1 MPQLAKTPPANQ
13 IQPID
18 LVSPGFR
25 GLNFVQSGSL
35 LSPAYATEA
44 LNAVLDPNGRLAARK
59 GVTILTTTPVSP
71 AETIKTL
78 FLYRDEDANTETII
92 AYDGGISNDIAD
104 PEGNDISGAV
114 DDADGN
120 WWFQNFNDK
129 VIGFQDGLIPIV
141 YNGTGTFAEI
151 TESSGTAPSGGI
163 GLAAF
168 GRVWGVDSDG
178 QTIKYSALLDE
189 TAWDE
194 ADGAGLIDMREV
206 WVDGTDVITALRAF
220 NGALVVFGKRHI
232 IFWVDGQGSELGID
246 PTQLYVSDSVTGAG
260 TLSQWSIQPVGE
272 TDLLFLSSNGVQ
284 SIQRLQ
290 NERSSPISTLTKYV
304 RDELLIQLQAETPA
318 NIRSTYNPL
327 EGFYLLSFPAT
338 GQTWC
343 VDQRR
348 RYRDEDGDEL
358 SIITRW
364 NIAPSAMLTRDDNSL
379 LLAITDGEVGRYIGD
394 TDDGASILFRYQSPW
409 LDLGEEL
416 ANRLKI
422 LKRLGA
428 ILFVRNETTIT
439 FKWNVDFDDGFKF
452 IQRTVRGDAAA
463 EWGSGEWGAA
473 EWSGGLA
480 LRILKVPAR
489 KGGRGQYFRLGIEAT
504 VNGTFAMQ
512 QAELFT
518 KIGRLA

>member
-1 MPQLAKTPPANQ
+1 MPNLAHTLPTNQL
-13 IQPID
+13 QPID

-44 LNAVLDPNGRLAARK
+44 LNAVLDPNGRLAARE
-59 GVTILTTTPVSP
+59 GLTNLTTTPIDP
-71 AETIKTL
+71 AVPVKTL
-78 FLYRDEDANTETII
+78 YLFRREDGNTETIL
-92 AYDGGISNDIAD
+92 AYDGGISNDLAD

-114 DDADGN
+114 DDSEGT

-129 VIGFQDGLIPIV
+129 VIGFQAGLTPIV
-141 YNGTGTFAEI
+141 YDGTGTFAEI
-151 TESSGTAPSGGI
+151 TESSGTAPQGGI

-168 GRVWGVDSDG
+168 GRIWGLDSDL

-189 TAWDE
+189 TAWSGEDS
-194 ADGAGLIDMREV
+194 GIIDMRNV
-206 WVDGTDVITALRAF
+206 WTDGTDVVTAIRAF

-232 IFWVDGQGSELGID
+232 VFWTDGQGSELGVD
-246 PTQLYVSDSVTGAG
+246 PTQLYVVDTVTGAG
-260 TLSQWSIQPVGE
+260 TLSQWSVQPVGE
-272 TDLLFLSSNGVQ
+272 TDLLFLSRNGVQ
-284 SIQRLQ
+284 SIKRLI

-304 RDELLIQLQAETPA
+304 RDELLIQLQAENA
-318 NIRSTYNPL
+318 ENIRSTYNPL

-348 RYRDEDGDEL
+348 RYVDEDGSEL
-358 SIITRW
+358 SVITRW
-364 NIAPSAMLTRDDNSL
+364 DIAPTALLTRDDNSL
-379 LLAITDGEVGRYIGD
+379 LMALNDGEVGRYLGD
-394 TDDGASILFRYQSPW
+394 TDDGEPISFKYQSPW
-409 LDLGEEL
+409 LDLGEDL

-428 ILFVRNETTIT
+428 ILFVRNETVIT
-439 FKWNVDFDDGFKF
+439 FKWNVDFDDGFNF

-463 EWGSGEWGAA
+463 EWGVAEWGDA
-473 EWSGGLA
+473 EWSGGIA

-489 KGGRGQYFRLGIEAT
+489 KGGRGQYFRIGIEAV
-504 VNGTFAMQ
+504 VNGEFAMQ

>member
-1 MPQLAKTPPANQ
+1 MPQLARTPPANQ
-13 IQPID
+13 LQPID

-44 LNAVLDPNGRLAARK
+44 LNAVLDANGRLAARK
-59 GVTILTTTPVSP
+59 GTTSLTTTALSEPVES
-71 AETIKTL
+71 L
-78 FLYRDEDANTETII
+78 FLYRKSDGNTETIV
-92 AYDGGISNDIAD
+92 AWDGGISNSVVTPAAS
-104 PEGNDISGAV
+104 DISGSVV
-114 DDADGN
+114 DTNGT
-120 WWFQNFNDK
+120 WWFQNFNSK
-129 VIGFQDGLIPIV
+129 VIGFQSGLTPIV

-151 TESSGTAPSGGI
+151 IESSGTAPTGGV

-168 GRVWGVDSDG
+168 GRVWGLDSDG

-189 TAWDE
+189 TAWSGEDS
-194 ADGAGLIDMREV
+194 GIIDMRNV
-206 WVDGTDVITALRAF
+206 WVDGTDVVTAIRAF

-232 IFWVDGQGSELGID
+232 VFWVDGQGSELGVD
-246 PTQLYVSDSVTGAG
+246 PTQLYVSDVITGAG
-260 TLSQWSIQPVGE
+260 CVSQWTIQPVGE
-272 TDLLFLSSNGVQ
+272 TDLLFLSRNGVQ
-284 SIQRLQ
+284 SIQRLI
-290 NERSSPISTLTKYV
+290 NERSSPIATLSKYV
-304 RDELLIQLQAETPA
+304 RDELLLQLQAETV
-318 NIRSTYNPL
+318 NNLRSAYAPL
-327 EGFYLLSFPAT
+327 EGFYLLSFPAS
-338 GQTWC
+338 GETW
-343 VDQRR
+343 VFDQRR
-348 RYRDEDGDEL
+348 RYQDEDGDEL
-358 SIITRW
+358 SIVTHW
-364 NIAPSAMLTRDDNSL
+364 DIAPTAIMVRDDNSL
-379 LLAITDGEVGRYIGD
+379 IMSSRLEGEVSRYIGD
-394 TDDGASILFRYQSPW
+394 DDDGQSIPFKYQSPW

-439 FKWNVDFDDGFKF
+439 FKWNVDFDDGFNF

-463 EWGSGEWGAA
+463 EWGNAEWGAA

-489 KGGRGQYFRLGIEAT
+489 KGGRGQYFRIGIEAV